1 MKKIFQKSTL
11 TTLIIVLVGLIS
23 TLSPDLVNAKSTGS
37 AETHSSVEETID
49 SKNNIYDFIKSKV
62 DTAIINMNDVSD
74 SSVEETIDSKIS
86 IYDFCKSKVDT
97 AIINIKGVSDSSGE
111 ETIDS
116 KNNIYDFFKSKIDK
130 TIIEMKGVSDS
141 K

>member
-62 DTAIINMNDVSD
+62 DTAIIN
-74 SSVEETIDSKIS
+74 
-86 IYDFCKSKVDT
+86 
-97 AIINIKGVSDSSGE
+97 IKGVSDSSGE